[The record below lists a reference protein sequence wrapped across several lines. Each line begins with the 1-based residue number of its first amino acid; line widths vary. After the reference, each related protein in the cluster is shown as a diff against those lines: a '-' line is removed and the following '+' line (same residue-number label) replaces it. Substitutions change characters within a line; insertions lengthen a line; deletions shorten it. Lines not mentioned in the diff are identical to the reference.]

1 MAGRKKTRT
10 GSASSARSPK
20 ELRFHAT
27 LYVTQTEIRQLQ
39 ARADADLRSIS
50 NYVSRLVVHDLRRP
64 QAERKQE
71 ATGKLVARAEDRRLS
86 YDVAIRLT
94 AAARKKIAARAK
106 QEMRAVGNYMTT
118 LVLGDLRKG

>member
-20 ELRFHAT
+20 ELRFHVT
-27 LYVTQTEIRQLQ
+27 LYVTRAEIRQLQ

-50 NYVSRLVVHDLRRP
+50 NYVSKLVVHDLRRL
-64 QAERKQE
+64 QAVRKQE
-71 ATGKLVARAEDRRLS
+71 ATGKLVARSDDRRFS

-94 AAARKKIAARAK
+94 ATARKRIAARAR
-106 QEMRAVGNYMTT
+106 QEMRAVGNYITT
-118 LVLGDLRKG
+118 LVLEDLRKG